1 VSNNLVILPTFNE
14 AESISGLIT
23 RILGEIADADILV
36 VDGGSKDGTP
46 ESVSEIAS
54 RNNRVN
60 LLQEGAKRGLGRA
73 YIAGFEW
80 GLKRGYSKL
89 VEMDADNSHQVNDLK
104 KLLDVAYADLVI
116 GSRWVTGGQIVNW
129 SRFRAALS
137 RFANRYVELALR
149 LGVNDATSG
158 FRVYKAELLNR
169 IDLKSIKSEG
179 YTFQIEMTRAARSLN
194 AKIREV
200 SIVFKERE
208 FGISKISRAIVLE
221 AFFRVTYWGL
231 KRIGGGGGI

>member
-1 VSNNLVILPTFNE
+1 MSNNLVILPTFNE

-221 AFFRVTYWGL
+221 AFFRVTYWGMR
-231 KRIGGGGGI
+231 RIGGGGGI